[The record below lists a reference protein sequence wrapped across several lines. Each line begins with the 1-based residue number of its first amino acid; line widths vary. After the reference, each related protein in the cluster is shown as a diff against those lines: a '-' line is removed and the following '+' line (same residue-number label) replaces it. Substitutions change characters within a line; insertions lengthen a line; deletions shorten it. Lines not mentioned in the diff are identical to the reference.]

1 MEWIIIT
8 LIIILSLFYI
18 SDITIRKFKY
28 EDRKDIKLLQ
38 IIIFT
43 LSLFGFI
50 TGTLIFLIPVIV
62 ILIIILATSPKK
74 FLKLFRIAL
83 NRYGRRE

>member
-1 MEWIIIT
+1 MEWMIIT

-18 SDITIRKFKY
+18 LHITIRKFKD
-28 EDRKDIKLLQ
+28 EERKDIKLLQ

-62 ILIIILATSPKK
+62 ILIIILATAPKK
-74 FLKLFRIAL
+74 FFEVISNYFK
-83 NRYGRRE
+83 

>member
-1 MEWIIIT
+1 MEWMIIT
-8 LIIILSLFYI
+8 LIIILCLFYI
-18 SDITIRKFKY
+18 SHITIRKFKD
-28 EDRKDIKLLQ
+28 EDRKDIKVLQ

-62 ILIIILATSPKK
+62 TLIIILAISPRK
-74 FLKLFRIAL
+74 FFEVISNYLK
-83 NRYGRRE
+83 